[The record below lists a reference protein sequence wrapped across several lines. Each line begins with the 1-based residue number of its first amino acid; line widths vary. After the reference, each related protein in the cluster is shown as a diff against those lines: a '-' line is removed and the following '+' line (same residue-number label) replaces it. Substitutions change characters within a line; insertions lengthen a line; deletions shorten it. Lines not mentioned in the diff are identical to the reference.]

1 MVASAIKAGLVV
13 KPDSKISKVEELEG
27 KKVGITSAGSGSDIL
42 ARWTSAARKVNFT
55 RVPLGGGGLVPN
67 LLSGNIDAMVPRGV
81 VEEPLVERQ
90 HWKVVGPGGTIAP
103 LALVRRRSPPG
114 CAGDG
119 LGARQRSE

>member
-1 MVASAIKAGLVV
+1 MEMEVSGLT
-13 KPDSKISKVEELEG
+13 G
-27 KKVGITSAGSGSDIL
+27 
-42 ARWTSAARKVNFT
+42 AA
-55 RVPLGGGGLVPN
+55 L
-67 LLSGNIDAMVPRGV
+67 PRGV